1 MNTAYIIDTIRT
13 PRAKRNGSFS
23 NIHPVDLASFPLT
36 EIIKRHNL
44 NPHTIDDVIMGC
56 VAQRGEQDNDIARKA
71 ILAAGLPEAIPG
83 ITINRF
89 CGSALSAINWATHSI
104 MSGMQQV
111 VLAGGVEHMTR
122 APMELDFYNGTSGL
136 NKHYPNLLPQG
147 LSAELIVEK
156 YGFTRKQIDDYSAQS
171 QEKAALAWKQNRF
184 AKSILPIENVTQDEH
199 MRPGTTNEQLAQL
212 KPVFKNDGVIT
223 AGNASGIVDGA
234 ATVLITSEKVVTEQN
249 LKPRAKIIATATV
262 GSDPVLMLLG
272 PINAIKKVLP
282 IANLTINDIDLF
294 EINEAFAPVPM
305 AVCQDLGISENK
317 VNVNGGAIALG
328 HPLGATG
335 AMLLGTLVDELE
347 RQDLRYGLVTLCTAY
362 GMAVATV
369 IDRHV

>member
-1 MNTAYIIDTIRT
+1 MNIAYIIDTIRT
-13 PRAKRNGSFS
+13 PRAKRKGSFS
-23 NIHPVDLASFPLT
+23 NIHPVDLAAIPIT
-36 EIIKRHNL
+36 EIINRNNI
-44 NPHTIDDVIMGC
+44 NPSLIEDVIMGC
-56 VAQRGEQDNDIARKA
+56 VAQRSEQDNDIARKA
-71 ILAAGLPEAIPG
+71 ILAAGLPESIPG
-83 ITINRF
+83 ITVNRF

-104 MSGMQQV
+104 MSGMQQL

-122 APMELDFYNGTSGL
+122 VPMELDFYNGTSNL
-136 NKHYPNLLPQG
+136 NKNYPNLLPQG

-156 YGFTRKQIDDYSAQS
+156 YGFTRQELDAFSAHS
-171 QEKAALAWKQNRF
+171 QEKASLAWSENRF
-184 AKSILPIENVTQDEH
+184 SKSIIPIENIVRDEH
-199 MRPGTTNEQLAQL
+199 MRPGTTCEQLAKL
-212 KPVFKNDGVIT
+212 DPVFKKDGVIT

-234 ATVLITSEKVVTEQN
+234 ATVLMASDKIVTEQN
-249 LKPRAKIIATATV
+249 LKPRAKIIATATI

-272 PINAIKKVLP
+272 PIYAIQKALSL
-282 IANLTINDIDLF
+282 ASLTINDIDLF

-305 AVCQDLGISENK
+305 AVCKELGILEKK

-362 GMAVATV
+362 GMAVATI